1 MFSKLCDAN
10 IKEMEQSFGEEQWDA
25 YRIKVHALKSGAL
38 NIGCNLLHEMA
49 KEQEQAGKEYIS
61 EESSETQRIKAVEYM
76 KQHHE
81 ELMDMYRQVA
91 QMARD
96 MTEE

>member
-1 MFSKLCDAN
+1 MFSLVPELQIILLV
-10 IKEMEQSFGEEQWDA
+10 IKQD
-25 YRIKVHALKSGAL
+25 
-38 NIGCNLLHEMA
+38 
-49 KEQEQAGKEYIS
+49 QEQAGKDYIS
-61 EESSETQRIKAVEYM
+61 EESTETQRIKAVEYM